1 MYFGESFVP
10 KPTQTR
16 GTNYKFNNL
25 LFMWVGPSGV
35 GLHFCYCIDE
45 KNTCSLT
52 GIHKVTSCKG
62 NMVNIQ
68 SCTGSKC

>member
-1 MYFGESFVP
+1 MIRNNPQANISILAYMYFGESFVP

-52 GIHKVTSCKG
+52 GIH
-62 NMVNIQ
+62 
-68 SCTGSKC
+68 